1 MNKEP
6 RYKLLPVDPRILVDA
21 MGQMIG
27 DTHEYTK
34 HLSWETMKEI
44 EGATVD
50 AVNYD
55 FQYDCL
61 MFRLWRQDWP
71 KVPLGH
77 MIPQLSS
84 PSSVFMMR
92 NQ

>member
-1 MNKEP
+1 
-6 RYKLLPVDPRILVDA
+6 
-21 MGQMIG
+21 
-27 DTHEYTK
+27 
-34 HLSWETMKEI
+34 MKEI